1 MVNSLS
7 SRQYQAHQF
16 QISNLTKL
24 FKISTNLKA
33 KQTRL
38 FVEIVATNSDLTYYL
53 KKIHFLIDIQNF
65 RRIKIDC
72 ITTQKYLKVWNLNVN
87 IKLGNKFR
95 LINIL
100 KRLRINC
107 KVK

>member
-33 KQTRL
+33 KQTQL

-53 KKIHFLIDIQNF
+53 KKIHFLIGIQNF
-65 RRIKIDC
+65 RRIKICC
-72 ITTQKYLKVWNLNVN
+72 ITKQNYLKMSNLNVN
-87 IKLGNKFR
+87 TNKGNKFR
-95 LINIL
+95 LASIL
-100 KRLRINC
+100 KGLKINC
-107 KVK
+107 KVN